1 MGKRQFR
8 ELDGFIKNLKQD
20 YSDAIVYLFGSRA
33 RGDELKD
40 SDYDIFI
47 ISDKFKN
54 QKFVKRLEKIQEY
67 WTLPQLL
74 ESLCYTK
81 EEFQEKMK
89 QINIVS
95 HGMKDAIKLTS

>member
-40 SDYDIFI
+40 SDYDVILGIFFPQDI
-47 ISDKFKN
+47 MLLMIF
-54 QKFVKRLEKIQEY
+54 
-67 WTLPQLL
+67 QLL
-74 ESLCYTK
+74 VAKRTLK
-81 EEFQEKMK
+81 HK
-89 QINIVS
+89 IV
-95 HGMKDAIKLTS
+95 LL